1 MHRLHDIVVF
11 THFRKVTDPRRERRR
26 QHLLI
31 DILVIAVC
39 AVVGGANSWIQI
51 AEFGR
56 CKKSWFKRFLELPHG
71 IPSHDTFGRVM
82 SRLNPAE
89 FARCFAEWVQALNI
103 ATEGQ
108 VIAVDGK
115 TLRGSGDAARDQ
127 NPLHVVQAW
136 ATENQLM
143 LGQVAVDDKSNEI
156 TAIPRLLKLLELK
169 GAVVTIDAMGCQK
182 EIAADIRAQEADY
195 VLAVK
200 DNQPTL
206 REEVRAAF
214 ETYAEEDFQAAEVKQ
229 QRTVTP
235 GRRDIRTYY
244 VAPVPQTVVDRGEWK
259 DVQSIGLVIRERKET
274 DEVELRFFISSLPPK
289 VRQFAHAIRAHWG
302 IENRLH
308 WSLDVTFAEDK
319 SRIRQGTAPEIA
331 AYLRRFALS
340 LIKQDTSVNK
350 TGLLTKRNAA
360 GWDNDVLWRLITNSA
375 AI

>member
-1 MHRLHDIVVF
+1 MQSVHDIVVF
-11 THFRKVTDPRRERRR
+11 THFRNLTDPRRERRR

-51 AEFGR
+51 ATFGR
-56 CKKSWFKRFLELPHG
+56 CKQAWFQRFLKLPHG

-82 SRLNPAE
+82 ARLNPEE

-103 ATEGQ
+103 ATQGQ

-115 TLRGSGDAARDQ
+115 TLRGSRDAAHDQ
-127 NPLHVVQAW
+127 NPLHVVEAW
-136 ATENQLM
+136 ATDNQLL

-156 TAIPRLLKLLELK
+156 TAIPRLLKLLELT
-169 GAVVTIDAMGCQK
+169 GAVVTIDAMGCQTQ
-182 EIAADIRAQEADY
+182 IAADIRAHGADY

-206 REEVRAAF
+206 HAEVRTAF
-214 ETYAEEDFQAAEVKQ
+214 ETYAEADFPAAEVQQ

-235 GRRDIRTYY
+235 GRRDIRTCY

-259 DVQSIGLVIRERKET
+259 DVQSIGLVIRERADT
-274 DEVELRFFISSLPPK
+274 DEVELRFFISSLPPQ

-308 WSLDVTFAEDK
+308 WSLDVTFAEDR
-319 SRIRQGTAPEIA
+319 SRIRQGNAPEIA

-340 LIKQDTSVNK
+340 LIKQDTSVHK

-360 GWDNDVLWRLITNSA
+360 GWDNDVLWQLITNSA